1 MADNPSSDGLSE
13 AERLREEELAQELEH
28 SDSNEEDSQEI
39 SLEIEEKLLK
49 DEPEY
54 TTLVNYGESIP
65 STTIESEIVETY
77 SDSSQNVE
85 TVHRADE
92 LGNIYTDN
100 SDNFLSSQPD
110 TLTEV
115 TDQYEPYINEY
126 SFDNS
131 HLIDPTQTENNEK
144 YDVNDTLNKDTIVMP
159 DINEFQQSETTNY
172 ESQMTEEMLMSE
184 REREKKS
191 KKELEEEEREKMQ
204 VLVSN
209 FTEEQLDRYEM
220 YRRAAFP
227 KAAVKRLMQ
236 TITGCSVG
244 QNVVIA
250 MSGIAKVF
258 VGEVVE
264 EALEVLEKSGEAG
277 PLQPK
282 HLREALR
289 RLRMRGAIPTR
300 KAHRSFF
307 RL

>member
-13 AERLREEELAQELEH
+13 AERLKEEELAQELDH
-28 SDSNEEDSQEI
+28 SDFNEDDSQEI

-54 TTLVNYGESIP
+54 TTLVNYGESIQNEQ
-65 STTIESEIVETY
+65 SITTEHFNDNLDKGLDSEG
-77 SDSSQNVE
+77 
-85 TVHRADE
+85 
-92 LGNIYTDN
+92 LGNIYTETTDMFITQTDL
-100 SDNFLSSQPD
+100 SDPN
-110 TLTEV
+110 
-115 TDQYEPYINEY
+115 DQYGSYINDY

-131 HLIDPTQTENNEK
+131 QTIEESHSQIMTE
-144 YDVNDTLNKDTIVMP
+144 YSTSKDASVVP
-159 DINEFQQSETTNY
+159 NVGEFQQSENSNGDYQTA
-172 ESQMTEEMLMSE
+172 EELSE
-184 REREKKS
+184 REREKKT

-209 FTEEQLDRYEM
+209 FTEEQLGRYEM

-264 EALEVLEKSGEAG
+264 EALEVLEKSGEPG

-289 RLRMRGAIPTR
+289 RLRVRGAISAR
-300 KAHRSFF
+300 KAYRGSF